1 MPEIDYSQLLPL
13 IVLGCTPVL
22 LMLMIAVYRHHR
34 FIFGLSI
41 LCLLIFLGSCFYH
54 WSGFSSPYV
63 AAGMLYI
70 DRFSLFYMTLLG
82 LAALVVSLLSY
93 PYFETQSINKE
104 EYYVLL
110 TSALFGGAV
119 LVTSINFA
127 SFFLGLEILSVSL
140 YVLIAYLRGRL
151 SSIEGGL
158 KYLILAAASSA
169 FLLFG
174 MALIYFESG
183 TTTFAEMK
191 VPLHNASLLATAGMA
206 LMLVG
211 FGFKLAVV
219 PFHLWTPDVYQGAPA
234 PVTAF
239 IASVSKGSVI
249 VVLIRFLNAWG
260 GIQPDWLLL
269 SLMILSI
276 ASMLFGNLLA
286 LRQNNIKRLLAY
298 SSIAHLGY
306 ILIAVIAFSDFSGKA
321 ISFYLTA
328 YFLAI
333 LGSLG
338 TISLFTTGES
348 ELENIEDL
356 KGLFWS
362 RPWLAA
368 IFSLFFFSLVG
379 IPLTAGFIGKY
390 YLVAAGVQSNLWSL
404 VIILV
409 ISSVIGL
416 FYYLKV
422 IVKMLSQEDTE
433 TPVLHGKWLGFSVLA
448 VLGILTLWLGIYP
461 TGLIEIIGLA
471 VK

>member
-1 MPEIDYSQLLPL
+1 MPAIDYSQLLPL
-13 IVLGCTPVL
+13 ILLGSTPVL
-22 LMLMIAVYRHHR
+22 LMLMIAVYRSHR
-34 FIFGLSI
+34 FIFGLTLI
-41 LCLLIFLGSCFYH
+41 CLLIFIGSCFYQ
-54 WSGFSSPYV
+54 WSGFSSAYL
-63 AAGMLYI
+63 AGQMLYI
-70 DRFSLFYMTLLG
+70 DRFSLYYMILLG
-82 LAALVVSLLSY
+82 LAGLVVSLLSY
-93 PYFETQSINKE
+93 PYFERQNFNKE

-110 TSALFGGAV
+110 TSALFGGAA
-119 LVTSINFA
+119 LVTSVNFA
-127 SFFLGLEILSVSL
+127 SFFLSLEILSVSL
-140 YVLIAYLRGRL
+140 YVLIAYVRSRL
-151 SSIEGGL
+151 TSIEGGL
-158 KYLILAAASSA
+158 KYLILAAGSSA

-174 MALIYFESG
+174 MALIYFETG
-183 TTTFAEMK
+183 TLAFAEMR
-191 VPLHNASLLATAGMA
+191 VPLQNPSLLATAGMA
-206 LMLVG
+206 MMLVG

-234 PVTAF
+234 PVSAF
-239 IASVSKGSVI
+239 IASVSKASVM
-249 VVLIRFLNAWG
+249 VVLLRFLNAWG
-260 GIQPDWLLL
+260 GVEPDWLLL
-269 SLMILSI
+269 TLMILAI

-306 ILIAVIAFSDFSGKA
+306 ILVAVIAFSHFSGKA
-321 ISFYLTA
+321 ISFYLSA

-333 LGSLG
+333 LGSFG
-338 TISLFTTGES
+338 SISLFATEEK

-368 IFSLFFFSLVG
+368 FFCVFFFSLVG

-390 YLVAAGVQSNLWSL
+390 YLVAAGIQSNLWGL

-422 IVKMLSQEDTE
+422 IVKMLSQEETE
-433 TPVLHGKWLGFSVLA
+433 APVLYGKWLGLGVLA
-448 VLGILTLWLGIYP
+448 VLGVLTLWLGIYP

-471 VK
+471 VR